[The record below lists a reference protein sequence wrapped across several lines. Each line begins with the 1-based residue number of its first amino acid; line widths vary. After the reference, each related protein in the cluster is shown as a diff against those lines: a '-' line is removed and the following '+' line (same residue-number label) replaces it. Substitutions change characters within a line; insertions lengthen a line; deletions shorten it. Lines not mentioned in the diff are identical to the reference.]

1 VRFRFLGGV
10 AAFLLI
16 LAGGVLS
23 LFSVAVAFGW
33 DRGPFSVA
41 GTIIAI
47 SGFSLM
53 FGGYWVVRRMDG
65 GGEPGA
71 ELPHPLS
78 AAADKGWA
86 TLGSK
91 AVPPAVD
98 GYGWILHSG
107 QLQVGIP
114 THYWEV
120 GEYVNCNASE
130 VDENS
135 PVVVDCDPGIADT
148 QFREMDVK
156 LWAKVAPS
164 KDGIMVKCQ
173 CTEDSITCHL
183 RTN

>member
-47 SGFSLM
+47 SGFSLV

-91 AVPPAVD
+91 AVPPA
-98 GYGWILHSG
+98 HM
-107 QLQVGIP
+107 
-114 THYWEV
+114 
-120 GEYVNCNASE
+120 SE
-130 VDENS
+130 
-135 PVVVDCDPGIADT
+135 
-148 QFREMDVK
+148 
-156 LWAKVAPS
+156 
-164 KDGIMVKCQ
+164 
-173 CTEDSITCHL
+173 
-183 RTN
+183 